1 MSYTINRVIE
11 NADFAKVNERT
22 RQALADR
29 GFGVLTEIDV
39 KATMKKKLDKDMS
52 AYLILGACN
61 PNMAWEA
68 IGVEP
73 RVGAMLPCN
82 VILRETTEGVEV
94 SAVDPVLSM
103 ASIDNE
109 QLKGIAGEVRGMLSE
124 VINAI

>member
-1 MSYTINRVIE
+1 MSYTI
-11 NADFAKVNERT
+11 
-22 RQALADR
+22 L
-29 GFGVLTEIDV
+29 GV
-39 KATMKKKLDKDMS
+39 
-52 AYLILGACN
+52 CN

-94 SAVDPVLSM
+94 SAVDPVSSM
-103 ASIDNE
+103 SAIDNE
-109 QLKGIAGEVRGMLSE
+109 QLKQVAGEVRDTLSE